1 MTQQHE
7 ILLIGED
14 FEPGSVAN
22 TEIDTLLGFDAV
34 MCGDFAIRTDDGY
47 THCPDYCG
55 NSELSIAELNQLS
68 INPIILPAA
77 HQSSKR
83 SSKRA
88 RERAEELADLYVAV
102 FAIGDDM
109 YATKPFESEEH
120 VYACVLW
127 YALAYYS

>member
-1 MTQQHE
+1 MTQLHD

-14 FEPGSVAN
+14 FEPGAVAN

-34 MCGDFAIRTDDGY
+34 MCGDFAIRTEDGY

-55 NSELSIAELNQLS
+55 NSEPSIKELNQLR
-68 INPIILPAA
+68 ITPIILPAS

-83 SSKRA
+83 RSKRA
-88 RERAEELADLYVAV
+88 RETSEDLAELYVAV
-102 FAIGDDM
+102 FAIGDDI
-109 YATKPFESEEH
+109 YATKPFENEEN

>member
-1 MTQQHE
+1 MTQPNE

-14 FEPGSVAN
+14 FVPGAVAN

-34 MCGDFAIRTDDGY
+34 MCGDFAIRTEDGY
-47 THCPDYCG
+47 TPCPNYCG
-55 NSELSIAELNQLS
+55 NSELSILELNQ
-68 INPIILPAA
+68 IDIHPIILPAT

-83 SSKRA
+83 RSKRA
-88 RERAEELADLYVAV
+88 KESAEDLADLYVAV
-102 FAIGDDM
+102 FVIGADT
-109 YATKPFESEEH
+109 YATKPFESEEN